1 MKSTLA
7 LSMLALSLLML
18 GGCSSTQDKSAM
30 AKPHDVD
37 DGAYIARVD
46 RAAHKRGVFVQWVN
60 PPQKRVSGTDL

>member
-7 LSMLALSLLML
+7 LSMLASSLLML

-37 DGAYIARVD
+37 DGAYIAQVEQT
-46 RAAHKRGVFVQWVN
+46 AHKRGVTVQWVN
-60 PPQKRVSGTDL
+60 PPQKRVSGGDL